1 MGLFKYFKDLS
12 LSVKLDVMV
21 VLTLAILLAT
31 ILIVTDRSVN
41 NLTVQMGQ
49 QRVAQEARMMQ
60 SRFEEAE
67 QGVLADTKLL
77 ASRPG
82 LDEVVAN
89 RDATKIRTG
98 LMVGA
103 APLAFDRI
111 DVFDPDGARILG
123 VLGED
128 EILYT
133 AQENDLISFALLGIE
148 ITGVIVDEGGSEL
161 HLAAAVP
168 LRDVSGAIVGGLLT
182 SRQVDDEFLREIN
195 FSREDVHLAL
205 IVDRQLLAQD
215 SPDPQRIEAFSAVLL
230 EEALLGQL
238 PSGQIVIT
246 KDLLH
251 DTDGVP
257 HSMAHIPL
265 MTHNDTSAAIG
276 VLVDLSQLS
285 IFQRQFVRNASTIFT
300 LLAIMAVIAVTLFT
314 WRNVALPIGKL
325 KSVAERMAS
334 GDYGQRAE
342 VTTADE
348 IGQLTGAFNDMAA
361 QLQQTLDGL
370 ERRTDDLN
378 RRSLQLQAA
387 SDVARAATSVLE
399 ADRLV
404 QQVVELIRERFDLY
418 YVGLFF
424 LDVERRFVVL
434 HAGTGDAGQQ
444 MLAQGHRLEV
454 GGDSIIGQCVARD
467 KACIALDVGEESVRF
482 DNPFLP
488 YTRSEI
494 ALPLR
499 ARGET
504 IGALDV
510 QSTEPE
516 ALSDEDVTVLQ
527 TLADKVAMAISNA
540 RLFQQLERS
549 LEMERRAYGEVSRQ
563 AWRELLQTQPD
574 LAFLSDE
581 RGIIPGGD
589 LWEAQMETALRTGKA
604 AVSDE
609 TGKSLAIPIRVRGQ
623 IVGVID
629 GQKPGHA
636 TEWTTE
642 EIALTE
648 ALTEQL
654 GMALEGARLHQETR
668 RRAERERLIAE
679 LTTRM
684 RESLDLDAVLQ
695 TAVREIGETL
705 GIAEVE
711 VRMTSPGEMSSLST
725 LSGTNG
731 DDNRGDDEEVI

>member
-1 MGLFKYFKDLS
+1 MGLFKYFRNLS
-12 LSVKLDVMV
+12 LSVKLDAMV

-31 ILIVTDRSVN
+31 ILIVVGKSVN

-49 QRVAQEARMMQ
+49 QRVAQEARVMR

-67 QGVLADTKLL
+67 QEVLASTKLL

-82 LDEVVAN
+82 LVEAVVN
-89 RDATKIRTG
+89 RDVTKIRTDV
-98 LMVGA
+98 MVGA

-111 DVFDPDGARILG
+111 DVFDPDGAYILRALEEG
-123 VLGED
+123 

-133 AQENDLISFALLGIE
+133 AQKNDLISFALLGVE
-148 ITGVIVDEGGSEL
+148 ITGVIVEEQGSEL

-168 LRDVSGAIVGGLLT
+168 LRDVSGAIVGGLLA

-205 IVDRQLLAQD
+205 IVDGQLLAQD
-215 SPDPQRIEAFSAVLL
+215 SPDPQLIEEFSGVLL
-230 EEALLGQL
+230 EETSLGQTL
-238 PSGQIVIT
+238 SGQIVIAE
-246 KDLLH
+246 DLSRS
-251 DTDGVP
+251 TDGVP
-257 HSMAHIPL
+257 HSLARIPL
-265 MTHNDTSAAIG
+265 VTNNDTSAVIG
-276 VLVDLSQLS
+276 ILVDLGQLS
-285 IFQRQFVRNASTIFT
+285 IFHRQLIRNASTIFT
-300 LLAIMAVIAVTLFT
+300 LLALMAVIAITLFT
-314 WRNVALPIGKL
+314 WRSVALPIGKL
-325 KSVAERMAS
+325 RSVAERMAS

-348 IGQLTGAFNDMAA
+348 IGQLISAFNDMAA

-370 ERRTDDLN
+370 EQRTGDLH

-387 SDVARAATSVLE
+387 SDVAHAATSVLE
-399 ADRLV
+399 TDQLIRQA
-404 QQVVELIRERFDLY
+404 VELIRERFDLY

-434 HAGTGDAGQQ
+434 HAGTGEAGQQ

-454 GGDSIIGQCVARD
+454 GGDSMIGQCVARD
-467 KACIALDVGEESVRF
+467 EACIVLDVGEEAVRF

-499 ARGET
+499 ARGEI

-516 ALSDEDVTVLQ
+516 ALSDEDVAVLQ
-527 TLADKVAMAISNA
+527 TLTDQVAMAISNA
-540 RLFQQLERS
+540 QLFQQVEES
-549 LEMERRAYGEVSRQ
+549 LEMERRAYGEVSSQ
-563 AWRELLQTQPD
+563 AWRELLYARPD

-581 RGIIPGGD
+581 RGITPGGD

-604 AVSDE
+604 AVSNE

-623 IVGVID
+623 IIGVID
-629 GQKPGHA
+629 GHKPGEA
-636 TEWTTE
+636 AEWTAE

-654 GMALEGARLHQETR
+654 GMALEGARLYQETQ
-668 RRAERERLIAE
+668 RRAERERLVAE
-679 LTTRM
+679 LTTRI

-711 VRMTSPGEMSSLST
+711 VRMTSPGEMSSLPT

-731 DDNRGDDEEVI
+731 DDNRGDGEEVL